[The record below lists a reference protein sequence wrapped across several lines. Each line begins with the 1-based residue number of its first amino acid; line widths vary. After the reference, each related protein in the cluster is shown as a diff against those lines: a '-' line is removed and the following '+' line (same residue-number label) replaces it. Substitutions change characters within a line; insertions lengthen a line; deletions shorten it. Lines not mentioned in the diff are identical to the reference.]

1 MTEAQRNR
9 LEAYIRSNLQ
19 KKTMKKVMMKLSFHS
34 SQQLLHSQPY
44 PLLQHQGVACR
55 W

>member
-19 KKTMKKVMMKLSFHS
+19 KKTMKKVRR
-34 SQQLLHSQPY
+34 LHGW
-44 PLLQHQGVACR
+44 LCR
-55 W
+55 EL